1 MEDVRQYHKYLD
13 EMPPPPDTPAGM
25 EGYWA
30 TQCVLEA
37 LMPIIKHLSQVFVT
51 LAGRSQGLAVVGK
64 PILPS
69 MASPCSCL
77 VSLHEEARRM

>member
-13 EMPPPPDTPAGM
+13 EMPPLPDTPAGM

-37 LMPIIKHLSQVFVT
+37 LMPIIKHLSHVFVT
-51 LAGRSQGLAVVGK
+51 LPAPSHGLAVLGK